1 MLLLNFRVSKILF
14 LHNVLPCNYSI
25 ITSLDG
31 VFTQSIIPQSSC
43 ESEFSSSKLGS
54 LSPHPQLEVAISD
67 DTGSA
72 STLGMWQF
80 ALVLN
85 PRSYNMEN

>member
-1 MLLLNFRVSKILF
+1 M
-14 LHNVLPCNYSI
+14 
-25 ITSLDG
+25 
-31 VFTQSIIPQSSC
+31 FTQSIIPQSSC
-43 ESEFSSSKLGS
+43 ESESSPSKPGS
-54 LSPHPQLEVAISD
+54 LSPHPQLEVSISD

-80 ALVLN
+80 ALVFN